1 MIYKNNLLIL
11 IIIIIIIFIYP
22 LIFFSVYFLSN
33 FQFSILNFESGCD
46 AILPRDEGILKV
58 PI

>member
-11 IIIIIIIFIYP
+11 IIIIIIFIYP